1 MWGRRR
7 TSSHVNAKRHLADR
21 MRAAS
26 EAQLR
31 LRQGFERFDEVRGDV
46 ESLLGQG
53 DGLPVKAVRAQLEE
67 AGELWS
73 WFHESTALYER
84 TRDLWSDLDSGGD
97 LEALTAASEH
107 FSEHC
112 DHCASHVAELDS
124 AINSFLELRSKLVE
138 LREKV
143 APIRERTHTS
153 LAAARSELE
162 HAASVQGKFALTA
175 RLNAVSDRLGDL
187 DAGSVEPDPHRKVTD
202 WYRDVETEIAEIRD
216 ATLRLVH

>member
-1 MWGRRR
+1 MD
-7 TSSHVNAKRHLADR
+7 AERHLADR

-31 LRQGFERFDEVRGDV
+31 LQQGFERFDEVRGEV
-46 ESLLGQG
+46 ESVLGHG
-53 DGLPVKAVRAQLEE
+53 DGLPAKAVRAQLQE
-67 AGELWS
+67 AGELWN

-84 TRDLWSDLDSGGD
+84 MRRLWSDLDGSGD
-97 LEALTAASEH
+97 LEAVAAASEY

-112 DHCASHVAELDS
+112 DHCASHVAELDG

-143 APIRERTHTS
+143 APIRERAHTS
-153 LAAARSELE
+153 LAAAKNELE
-162 HAASVQGKFALTA
+162 HAVSVQGRFALTA
-175 RLNAVSDRLGDL
+175 RLNAVSDRLSDL
-187 DAGSVEPDPHRKVTD
+187 DAGNVEPDPNRKVTD

-216 ATLRLVH
+216 AVPRSAY